1 MAKVRK
7 SMGERSLRWTQVT
20 RKSEDLVTEMP
31 DLRQPV
37 EELRE
42 LAQEIQKLEAKQS
55 HHIAE
60 ARALTTKIRAL
71 AKRADHLR
79 GRVGASLRGK
89 HGFDSTV
96 LIRYGFKPRE
106 WVKKDRADRAL
117 EREREE
123 RAAAG
128 EGEPEASGEKG

>member
-7 SMGERSLRWTQVT
+7 SMGERSLRWSQVT
-20 RKSEDLVTEMP
+20 QRSGDLVTEMP
-31 DLRQPV
+31 ELRESV

-42 LAQEIQKLEAKQS
+42 LSLEIQALDAKQA

-60 ARALTTKIRAL
+60 ARVLTAKIRAL

-89 HGFDSTV
+89 HGFDSRV

-106 WVKKDRADRAL
+106 WVKKDRADREL
-117 EREREE
+117 EREREAS
-123 RAAAG
+123 AAAG
-128 EGEPEASGEKG
+128 EGEPEASGKK

>member
-7 SMGERSLRWTQVT
+7 SMGKRNLRWSQVT
-20 RKSEDLVTEMP
+20 QRSADLVADMP
-31 DLRQPV
+31 
-37 EELRE
+37 ELRE
-42 LAQEIQKLEAKQS
+42 LAQEIQALETKQS

-60 ARALTTKIRAL
+60 ARALTARIRAL

-106 WVKKDRADRAL
+106 WVKKDRADRELAKK
-117 EREREE
+117 REA
-123 RAAAG
+123 RAAAR
-128 EGEPEASGEKG
+128 EGSRRWSKGG

>member
-7 SMGERSLRWTQVT
+7 SMGERNLRWSQVT
-20 RKSEDLVTEMP
+20 QKSADLVTDMP

-37 EELRE
+37 EELRQ
-42 LAQEIQKLEAKQS
+42 LALEIRELEAKQS
-55 HHIAE
+55 HHTAE
-60 ARALTTKIRAL
+60 ARALTARIRAL

-89 HGFDSTV
+89 HGFDSKV

-106 WVKKDRADRAL
+106 WVKKDRADREL
-117 EREREE
+117 EKEREK

-128 EGEPEASGEKG
+128 EGEPEAQ

>member
-1 MAKVRK
+1 MARVRK
-7 SMGERSLRWTQVT
+7 SMGERNLRWTQVT

-42 LAQEIQKLEAKQS
+42 LAQEIQKLEAKKS
-55 HHIAE
+55 HHTAE

-106 WVKKDRADRAL
+106 WVKKDRADREL
-117 EREREE
+117 ERERETQ
-123 RAAAG
+123 AAAG
-128 EGEPEASGEKG
+128 EGEPGGEK

>member
-7 SMGERSLRWTQVT
+7 SMGERSLRWSQVT
-20 RKSEDLVTEMP
+20 QRTADLVTEMP
-31 DLRQPV
+31 ELREPV

-42 LAQEIQKLEAKQS
+42 LALEIRALDAKQA
-55 HHIAE
+55 HHVAE
-60 ARALTTKIRAL
+60 ARALTVKIRAL

-89 HGFDSTV
+89 HGFDSRV

-106 WVKKDRADRAL
+106 WVKKDRADRDL
-117 EREREE
+117 DKE
-123 RAAAG
+123 RAARAG
-128 EGEPEASGEKG
+128 AGEPETK